1 MQTKVKAVSEGVAK
15 ILEAGSVAYVP
26 GGIAKFEN
34 GQTFAGDC
42 FALDVIE
49 LRREV
54 RVQTANGRAALYK
67 PVDVMVV
74 DAAGQDWRVTRR
86 LSQVKETG
94 EYCIPVRELSL
105 HWTDGDRYDAAR
117 VARQESAKASEEY
130 GRRQAA
136 RNASILRQ
144 FAAVLDVKPYD
155 WSIGDGKTLRYSG
168 LDTDKAHG
176 GITISF
182 DAFKTLCAKL
192 GIDPDAQ

>member
-1 MQTKVKAVSEGVAK
+1 MQTKVKTVSEGVAK

-34 GQTFAGDC
+34 GQTFSGDC

-54 RVQTANGRAALYK
+54 RVQTANGRAALYT
-67 PVDVMVV
+67 PVDVLVV
-74 DAAGQDWRVTRR
+74 DATGQDWRVTRR
-86 LSQVKETG
+86 LAQIKETG

-105 HWTDGDRYDAAR
+105 HWTDGDRYNAAR
-117 VARQESAKASEEY
+117 VARQKVAKASHEY
-130 GRRQAA
+130 GQRQAA

-144 FAAVLDVKPYD
+144 FAAVLDAKPYD
-155 WSIGDGKTLRYSG
+155 WSIGDGKTPRYSG
-168 LDTDKAHG
+168 LDIDKTG
-176 GITISF
+176 GITIAL